1 MDRWCFKKTDERI
14 SAVNRSLVCSTE
26 NKATVNTSSTTLCE
40 VQASGFSSASHA
52 KLLQDNQQP
61 DVVNFD
67 TDDELTGFRFTDL
80 ELLIEFM
87 SKLLC
92 PNCKQRFGA
101 SKIIF
106 HHRNQN
112 FSCF

>member
-1 MDRWCFKKTDERI
+1 M
-14 SAVNRSLVCSTE
+14 NRSLVCSSE
-26 NKATVNTSSTTLCE
+26 NKATVNTSATLCE
-40 VQASGFSSASHA
+40 DQASGFSSASHA

-80 ELLIEFM
+80 ELLIEFI

-92 PNCKQRFGA
+92 PNCKRFGA
-101 SKIIF
+101 SKKNF

-112 FSCF
+112 CSCF